1 MELFIWPVF
10 TALFGKNRHLFISPP
25 GKESH
30 KNIDNLNRE
39 RERDPDTETSTER
52 DTHTHTPLELI

>member
-39 RERDPDTETSTER
+39 RERER
-52 DTHTHTPLELI
+52 ERERRKERETHTHTPLELI